1 MNKHNIKELAEKL
14 ERWKNVNLDDVK
26 LEDVDEITDIK
37 IERRK
42 PSNERI
48 LDFIMKTK
56 NPYIFKVNGK
66 LVRIRFSETDK
77 TADDCLTKVLEN
89 LYRWMKKINGGKNE
103 SYNYKAI
110 VGNINCWRL

>member
-1 MNKHNIKELAEKL
+1 MNKYNIKELAEKL
-14 ERWKNVNLDDVK
+14 ERCRNVNLDDVK

-37 IERRK
+37 IDRRK

-66 LVRIRFSETDK
+66 LVKISFSNTNK
-77 TADDCLTKVLEN
+77 TAEDCLTNVLKN
-89 LYRWMKKINGGKNE
+89 LYR
-103 SYNYKAI
+103 
-110 VGNINCWRL
+110 